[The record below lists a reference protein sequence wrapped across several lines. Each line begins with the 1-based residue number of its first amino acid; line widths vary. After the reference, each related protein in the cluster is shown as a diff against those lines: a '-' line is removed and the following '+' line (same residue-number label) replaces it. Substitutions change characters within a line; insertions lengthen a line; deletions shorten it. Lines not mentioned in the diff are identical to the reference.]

1 MIKLI
6 KLGNTCAKPELKTQ
20 EQRVK
25 SVQKYK

>member
-6 KLGNTCAKPELKTQ
+6 KLDDTCAKPKLKTP
-20 EQRVK
+20 EQCVK